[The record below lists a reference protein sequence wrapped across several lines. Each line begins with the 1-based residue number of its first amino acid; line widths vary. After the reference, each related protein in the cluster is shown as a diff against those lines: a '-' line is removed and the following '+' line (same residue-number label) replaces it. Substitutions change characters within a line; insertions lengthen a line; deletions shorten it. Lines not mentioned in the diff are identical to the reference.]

1 MLRVTIRSQ
10 PHRRLPVRAS
20 LPLARGNDLWPVQLR
35 AILRAGPWSS
45 TSDILQAALNTLLVT
60 RPELRLAV
68 ASELYGNDQVS
79 LSRAAEIADTDLWSF
94 KDYLYE
100 HGIEIV
106 MPEHS
111 AAEMDAR
118 IAAFEQA
125 ATDDPL
131 R

>member
-1 MLRVTIRSQ
+1 MLPMTVRPQTQ
-10 PHRRLPVRAS
+10 HRLPPRAR
-20 LPLARGNDLWPVQLR
+20 LPIAREGDLWRAQLR
-35 AILRAGPWSS
+35 AILRTGPWTS
-45 TSDILQAALNTLLVT
+45 TSDVLQAALNTLLGA
-60 RPELRLAV
+60 RPKLRLAV
-68 ASELYGNDQVS
+68 AAELYRSEQIS

-100 HGIEIV
+100 QGIEIL

-118 IAAFEQA
+118 IEAFERA
-125 ATDDPL
+125 AADDSL